1 LVNLQE
7 LVRRRALA
15 RNGVAKSGVQ
25 LTGGEG
31 WASMTLP
38 KTGVGDESVS
48 KARVLLLPLRYRSTA
63 EEKRYQ
69 LHLLM
74 VDGVVVVVGD
84 CCAPSKRGQ
93 K

>member
-1 LVNLQE
+1 MKKVIE
-7 LVRRRALA
+7 ALA
-15 RNGVAKSGVQ
+15 MVR
-25 LTGGEG
+25 
-31 WASMTLP
+31 
-38 KTGVGDESVS
+38 S
-48 KARVLLLPLRYRSTA
+48 KAGVTLVPLWYRSTA